1 MAVILMLCASA
12 CLATMS
18 ALIKHLGNGLPI
30 TELMFLR
37 CLVALPILLGIV
49 LHGAKPL
56 VVKARGTLFARSL
69 FGTFAMYC
77 FYYALTH
84 MPLADCI
91 FIGRTQ
97 PLLLALLAPLV
108 VGEKSPRLAWISIG
122 LGLVGTACVIK
133 PSMAWSNGAW
143 AALAGACAAA
153 MAHLLI
159 RKLNRTDNPTVI
171 VFNFTFLLAFYSG
184 IASLHNFVSPTPV
197 QWLHILAISAFAS
210 AGQYLLTKAYSLDRA
225 PLVAAASYS
234 SVILSIIYGY
244 FFWGET
250 VSGFSL
256 FGAALIIA
264 GGLILFIKSRDN
276 I

>member
-1 MAVILMLCASA
+1 MLCASA

-18 ALIKHLGNGLPI
+18 ALVKHLGNDLPI

-37 CLVALPILLGIV
+37 CLVALPILLGFV
-49 LHGAKPL
+49 LLGAKPL
-56 VVKARGTLFARSL
+56 VVKARGTLLIRSIL
-69 FGTFAMYC
+69 GTFAMYC
-77 FYYALTH
+77 FYYSLIH

-97 PLLLALLAPLV
+97 PLILALLAPFV
-108 VGEKSPRLAWISIG
+108 VGEKAPRLAWISIC

-133 PSMAWSNGAW
+133 PSMAWSSGAW

-159 RKLNRTDNPTVI
+159 RKLNRTDSPTVI
-171 VFNFTFLLAFYSG
+171 VFNFTFLLALYSG
-184 IASLHNFVSPTPV
+184 VASVNKFISPTPI
-197 QWLHILAISAFAS
+197 QWLHILAISIFAS
-210 AGQYLLTKAYSLDRA
+210 SGQYLLTKAYSLDRA

-244 FFWGET
+244 FFWNET
-250 VSGFSL
+250 VSVSSL
-256 FGAALIIA
+256 FGAVLIIV
-264 GGLILFIKSRDN
+264 GGLILLSNNRDHA
-276 I
+276 